1 MREKIKQLI
10 AEQIIEQSKLKL
22 MIRNLSVI
30 NELSDAQLSE
40 LLDEIAKIETIIQKL
55 RQFLKE
61 S

>member
-10 AEQIIEQSKLKL
+10 SEQIIEQSKLKL

-40 LLDEIAKIETIIQKL
+40 LLDEIDKIETTIQKL
-55 RQFLKE
+55 RQFLRE

>member
-40 LLDEIAKIETIIQKL
+40 LLDEIDKIETTIQKL
-55 RQFLKE
+55 RQFLRE